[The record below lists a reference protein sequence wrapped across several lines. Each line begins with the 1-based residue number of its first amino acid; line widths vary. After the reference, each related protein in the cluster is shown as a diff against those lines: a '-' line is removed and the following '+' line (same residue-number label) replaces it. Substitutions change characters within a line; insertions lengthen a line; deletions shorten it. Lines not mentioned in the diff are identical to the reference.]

1 MCGKAKFNMVKSPV
15 EWHFAQ
21 QNASV
26 QLYCEL
32 FAESAL
38 HTHSGCF

>member
-1 MCGKAKFNMVKSPV
+1 MCREAEIDMVKSPV

-21 QNASV
+21 QFVTV

-32 FAESAL
+32 IYSVFI
-38 HTHSGCF
+38 F

>member
-1 MCGKAKFNMVKSPV
+1 MCREAKIDMVKSPV

-21 QNASV
+21 QIVTV

-32 FAESAL
+32 ISAV
-38 HTHSGCF
+38 SSR